1 MRAFAAGRRCV
12 GGLQG
17 SLEEGSVARRS
28 AVCLVLVTALV
39 ALCAPAAFASGSLL
53 GLNNDCGS
61 TSQPFA
67 QFGDDRYY
75 TFGSNGG
82 LESGST
88 GGVPGGGKVGR
99 GEEAL
104 FWHSLSRSR

>member
-1 MRAFAAGRRCV
+1 MRAFATRRRCV

-39 ALCAPAAFASGSLL
+39 AMCAPAAFASGSLL

-88 GGVPGGGKVGR
+88 PWSAGRGGDGGGGP
-99 GEEAL
+99 GL
-104 FWHSLSRSR
+104 F

>member
-1 MRAFAAGRRCV
+1 MRAFATRRRCV

-82 LESGST
+82 LESGSPR
-88 GGVPGGGKVGR
+88 GALRGGGRR
-99 GEEAL
+99 GGDEGV
-104 FWHSLSRSR
+104 F